1 MSFPKPHGPNLTP
14 IKKKKKKYLYG
25 FTPSK
30 KKKNKNYF
38 FYYFSKKKKK
48 IKEHSSK
55 LEFFFTLICIG
66 TKIRRKKQK
75 AYVYENA
82 MGMRYCSLMLLE

>member
-14 IKKKKKKYLYG
+14 IKKKKKKTILL
-25 FTPSK
+25 
-30 KKKNKNYF
+30 KKNKNYCF
-38 FYYFSKKKKK
+38 DYLSKKKKK
-48 IKEHSSK
+48 RKEHSSK